1 MVAPLITPTNF
12 KIGPCEVYAGVTI
25 PAVGSLLSLNAL
37 GQPATGTHLGGL
49 QKEVAV
55 SFITKGVPLMVE
67 QFKTRIG
74 TYIDTEDL
82 EFDIPAGEETVAN
95 LTLFLTGAT
104 KIPSPTSPQA
114 FELGG
119 GLGLAQTTSILLV
132 QRNLAASNLY
142 SYVLGYSMINEDG
155 YKRTAS
161 RSKFHEPTIKFK
173 AQAVTTRAVGSQIGQ
188 WCPEVVGV

>member
-1 MVAPLITPTNF
+1 MVAPLITPQNF
-12 KIGPCEVYAGVTI
+12 KIGPCEVYAGVTL
-25 PAVGSLLSLNAL
+25 PVVGSLLSLNSL

-49 QKEVAV
+49 QKEVMV

-67 QFKTRIG
+67 QFKTRIA

-95 LTLFLTGAT
+95 LTAFLTGAT
-104 KIPSPTSPQA
+104 KIPSALAPQA

-132 QRNLAASNLY
+132 QRNLSATNAY
-142 SYVLGYSMINEDG
+142 SYVMGYSMVNEDG
-155 YKRTAS
+155 YKKTAA
-161 RSKFHEPTIKFK
+161 RGKWHEPTIKFK
-173 AQAVTTRAVGSQIGQ
+173 AQAVTTRASGAQIGQ
-188 WCPEVVGV
+188 WCSEVIGV